1 VPEHASLA
9 SNSARAAPAELCLC
23 HQTRESK
30 VGIHLAGLA
39 APDWFVILHL
49 ASYDDVTSSLFCL
62 HRRPLRPKPASSTPL
77 RLGIILFASLS
88 ASHQEATA

>member
-1 VPEHASLA
+1 MIEDYRKAH
-9 SNSARAAPAELCLC
+9 
-23 HQTRESK
+23 K
-30 VGIHLAGLA
+30 IGLR
-39 APDWFVILHL
+39 HL

-62 HRRPLRPKPASSTPL
+62 HLRPLRPKPASSTPL